1 MLDLSGFQE
10 SNPTS
15 LTEDLVCGTVWQ
27 QFVQA
32 WKKVFEW

>member
-15 LTEDLVCGTVWQ
+15 SEDLVCGTVWQ

-32 WKKVFEW
+32 RKNVFEW